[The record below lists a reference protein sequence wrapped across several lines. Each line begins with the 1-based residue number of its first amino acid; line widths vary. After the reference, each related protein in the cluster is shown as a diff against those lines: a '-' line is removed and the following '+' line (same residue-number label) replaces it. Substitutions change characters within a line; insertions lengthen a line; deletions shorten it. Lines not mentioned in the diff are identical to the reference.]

1 MGATSASVPATVKK
15 SLKWSIVLSI
25 FLILA
30 GAVSIVVPAAASL
43 AAAVFFGWILIFGGV
58 VHLFF
63 AWHARETAGIIWQ
76 LLIGVVYIVAG
87 GYLLWNPVLGIVSL
101 TLALAAY
108 LFAEAVLE
116 FVLSFQLRPAQGWT
130 WVLFDAVITLIL
142 ALLIWKAWPQG
153 SFWVLGTLVGI
164 SILFSGV
171 ARLMFS
177 VAARKLV
184 TAGP

>member
-1 MGATSASVPATVKK
+1 
-15 SLKWSIVLSI
+15 
-25 FLILA
+25 
-30 GAVSIVVPAAASL
+30 
-43 AAAVFFGWILIFGGV
+43 
-58 VHLFF
+58 
-63 AWHARETAGIIWQ
+63 
-76 LLIGVVYIVAG
+76 
-87 GYLLWNPVLGIVSL
+87 VSL

-177 VAARKLV
+177 VATRKLV